1 MVLSYNK
8 KLKFNAR
15 SLRNNTTDAEN
26 LLWSRLRRRQLCDI
40 QFYRQ
45 KPIGNFIVD
54 FYAPKA
60 LLVIEV
66 DGGQHYEEIHV
77 QQDQMRDAYLK
88 NQNLKVLRFN
98 NLEVSQSLDSVIEV
112 IKIPLLA
119 NARRPLFQT

>member
-1 MVLSYNK
+1 MVLSY
-8 KLKFNAR
+8 
-15 SLRNNTTDAEN
+15 DAEN

-98 NLEVSQSLDSVIEV
+98 NMEV
-112 IKIPLLA
+112 ISKYKKSPSSLTLVDPFFKGVICK
-119 NARRPLFQT
+119 